1 MGITVKQKELIEK
14 LTKNNERAKA
24 RIQSRVNNLLMS
36 KGKKPVQKLAEG
48 GNIYGS
54 TALDLIAKQNQQ
66 QQNNQANIVTPIPP
80 QETTPVIT
88 EEATPAVMPP
98 VPTPEPPKP
107 SITYEQPDNLVT
119 FNPDGTTTRPF
130 AQNRKIDPPII
141 VPMEGQ
147 PQPPISPTPTPT
159 PTVETPTPTPTVETP
174 TSTPTVETP
183 TSTVEPSGPELPP
196 ITTDPVY
203 DPKDGPPQE
212 VDTNEMLEGLNWAQH
227 SQKGIDMLLQGDKL
241 PSDDMFYEAED
252 EDGNKI
258 LVPNPAKYT
267 IGGGSENWTFTFEDG
282 TSTVVNRAE
291 KSKAVK
297 TLKEEI
303 TPVITRLKDRG
314 YEEAKNTYNEQF
326 KIYKD
331 YLDTKYTPDPYDP
344 SIEVDFVKNLQD
356 VKKEVADLSSKLIT
370 MPPGKAPPV
379 TDEDGNTPP
388 DERTEEEKVQ
398 FEKYQEAAKQLSE
411 LQGQQAVAEANLKSA
426 GTKSGDEMLS
436 AIQDDPTQFITK
448 AEVSKLADKVSPDQF
463 IDKDTGQVTTKTE
476 AGTTLI
482 DKAAQAV
489 TPDDVTASEKFKD
502 ATVIKEDAETELDKT
517 DAAKKDDLSQEVTAQ
532 TLEETR
538 DEAIADELLKVAE
551 NRISKVKED
560 LDLTVTKEQQAKYKG
575 DKYTAIK
582 VDVAVGDVLADSLFA
597 EGSVKLEELPPPS
610 IIAED
615 NMAQAKMMQDK
626 GLVPDARPVAA
637 KLGKFSVKD
646 GTLAMAMEGEV
657 QALDTVQGQLSKLM
671 LDFDDGTPSWAA
683 GAIRAAN
690 AALSGRGLGASS
702 MAGTAILEAA
712 MEAALPIAQADAQV
726 YANMNLTNLSNR
738 QGVSLANA
746 AAQQGRELQNLTN
759 QQQANLQL
767 SVNAYGLQTD
777 NLSNRQQTELSNAQ
791 IRATLQGKNLDN
803 TQQSNIL
810 VAARFAESAN
820 INLSNKQD
828 ALMQDNVGELQQ
840 NLANLSSKSQ
850 AYVAS
855 ANLAASLQGK
865 KLDADQQVAIINAA
879 KFSDAANLV
888 FTTEQ
893 QNALHNSKLL
903 QSIGLAELS
912 SSQAATLQNAANF
925 AALDA
930 TELNFMQQAQVEN
943 ARNFLQLDL
952 QNLTNDQQVVLF
964 KAQARQQALLSD
976 QAAENAA
983 KQFNA
988 ESENQVAQFNANL
1001 RAQVS
1006 QFNATQTNAI
1016 AQFNAGEANATA
1028 RFNSQL
1034 EADRQK
1040 FNAANALVVAQS
1052 NTQWRRDIATIDTAA
1067 ENAANQAAALAAN
1080 NLTEGALG
1088 ELWQQERDLMDHAQ
1102 TNSNN
1107 ELDRINNITV
1117 EKIRKDATIDAV
1129 ELKANLEA
1137 DANIGQAIFDI
1148 VTGEIFS

>member
-1 MGITVKQKELIEK
+1 MGITLKQKELIEK
-14 LTKNNERAKA
+14 LTRNDEKAKA
-24 RIQSRVNNLLMS
+24 RIQSRVNTLLMS
-36 KGKKPVQKLAEG
+36 KGKRPVQKLAEG

-66 QQNNQANIVTPIPP
+66 QQNNQANVVTPIPP
-80 QETTPVIT
+80 QETTPVTT

-98 VPTPEPPKP
+98 MPTPEPPKP

-130 AQNRKIDPPII
+130 QQFYRMETPII
-141 VPMEGQ
+141 APMEGQ

-159 PTVETPTPTPTVETP
+159 PTVETPITTPEVETPTPTVETP
-174 TSTPTVETP
+174 TP
-183 TSTVEPSGPELPP
+183 TVEPSGPELPP

-203 DPKDGPPQE
+203 NPEDGPPKMPE
-212 VDTNEMLEGLNWAQH
+212 GIEEPSTSRPNDTLTFDVNAIVGEGTK
-227 SQKGIDMLLQGDKL
+227 KGGFLGLGRTDIASYVEL
-241 PSDDMFYEAED
+241 SD
-252 EDGNKI
+252 G
-258 LVPNPAKYT
+258 T
-267 IGGGSENWTFTFEDG
+267 IIKSDTGSELNTAEE
-282 TSTVVNRAE
+282 VAQVQQRAE
-291 KSKAVK
+291 EYIAKQ
-297 TLKEEI
+297 KEDAAQWDI
-303 TPVITRLKDRG
+303 DNKPYAD
-314 YEEAKNTYNEQF
+314 AKKIFDEQT
-326 KIYKD
+326 KIYQG

-344 SIEVDFVKNLQD
+344 SVSVDYVKNLQD
-356 VKKEVADLSSKLIT
+356 IKKESADLAGKLIT

-379 TDEDGNTPP
+379 EDEDGNTPP

-398 FEKYQEAAKQLSE
+398 HEKYQEAAKQLSE
-411 LQGQQAVAEANLKSA
+411 LKGQQEVAEANLKSA
-426 GTKSGDEMLS
+426 GTMSGDEMMAS
-436 AIQDDPTQFITK
+436 IQDDPTQFVTK
-448 AEVSKLADKVSPDQF
+448 ADVSKLADKVSPDQF

-489 TPDDVTASEKFKD
+489 TPDDVVASDKAKD
-502 ATVIKEDAETELDKT
+502 TTVVSEDAETELAKT
-517 DAAKKDDLSQEVTAQ
+517 EAAEKDALSQEVAAQ
-532 TLEETR
+532 TLEKTR
-538 DEAIADELLKVAE
+538 DEAKADEALKIAE
-551 NRISKVKED
+551 DRITKVKEE
-560 LDLTVTKEQQAKYKG
+560 LDLKVTEDQKADYKG
-575 DKYTAIK
+575 DKYKSIK
-582 VDVAVGDVLADSLFA
+582 ADVAIGDVLADSLFA
-597 EGSVKLEELPPPS
+597 EGSVKLEELPPPA
-610 IIAED
+610 IIAEE
-615 NMAQAKMMQDK
+615 NMAQAEKMVDI
-626 GLVPDARPVAA
+626 GLVDDARTVAA

-657 QALDTVQGQLSKLM
+657 KALDTVQGQLAKLM
-671 LDFDDGTPSWAA
+671 LDFDDGDPSWAA

-690 AALSGRGLGASS
+690 AVMSGRGLGASS
-702 MAGTAILEAA
+702 MAGTAILEASL
-712 MEAALPIAQADAQV
+712 EAALPIAQADAQV
-726 YANMNLTNLSNR
+726 YANMNLTNINNR

-746 AAQQGRELQNLTN
+746 AAQQGREIQNLTN
-759 QQQANLQL
+759 EQQANLQL
-767 SVNAYGLQTD
+767 SINAYGLQTD

-810 VAARFAESAN
+810 VAARYAESAN
-820 INLSNKQD
+820 INLSNKQ
-828 ALMQDNVGELQQ
+828 AGLMQDSVGALQQ

-850 AYVAS
+850 SYITS

-865 KLDADQQVAIINAA
+865 KLDADQQVSIVNAA
-879 KFSDAANLV
+879 RFSEASNIV
-888 FTTEQ
+888 FSTQQ
-893 QNALHNSKLL
+893 QNSLHNSKLM
-903 QSIGLAELS
+903 QSIGLAELN

-925 AALDA
+925 ASLDM

-1001 RAQVS
+1001 KAQVN
-1006 QFNATQTNAI
+1006 QFNASQTNAI

-1028 RFNSQL
+1028 KFNSQL

-1117 EKIRKDATIDAV
+1117 EKIRGDATTDAV

-1137 DANIGQAIFDI
+1137 DANIGRAIFDI
-1148 VTGEIFS
+1148 VTGEIFG